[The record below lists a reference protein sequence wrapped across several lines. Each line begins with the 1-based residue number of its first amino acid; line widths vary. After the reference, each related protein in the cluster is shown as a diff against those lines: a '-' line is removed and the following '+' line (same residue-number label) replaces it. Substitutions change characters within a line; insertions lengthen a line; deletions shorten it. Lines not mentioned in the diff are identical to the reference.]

1 MMSVA
6 ELSTSESST
15 QNINK
20 DLIDFNLK
28 FWNDLRQSIKQRDL
42 DMFKSCIEKQDNFNQ
57 IASLKPRL
65 INETLKECL
74 AQTSRNSMKDKEDG
88 CEFIEVLME
97 KLHNVQ
103 CHFVSWD
110 DICKSV
116 VQVYID
122 QCRQFTTFTLCF
134 LLRCYN
140 LELLQQVFRNNLVD
154 NFCHGNC
161 ENWHLMFVASYQ
173 ERFFTGSIEN
183 IFEGFM
189 CRLVLLSKLRCW
201 LEQKRSFLTWFAG
214 SLHLYADEYFLQND
228 EKKFKYVLA
237 KLFEGLILNG
247 LLTYSEYKNFYQMLI
262 KRNEEMLCTV
272 NFGYN
277 GQASTSSNEFKACEE
292 PEKNL
297 IQNSQE
303 SSCLKSKCYIPNLEL
318 LYPLSLKNICR
329 LVVKRNMKSYTRSHV
344 ESLPLPNNLKKF
356 VLFDNECELV
366 FKSANSFLKSK

>member
-20 DLIDFNLK
+20 DLINFNLK

-74 AQTSRNSMKDKEDG
+74 AQASRNSMKDKEDG

-189 CRLVLLSKLRCW
+189 CRLVLLSMFCK
-201 LEQKRSFLTWFAG
+201 
-214 SLHLYADEYFLQND
+214 
-228 EKKFKYVLA
+228 V
-237 KLFEGLILNG
+237 
-247 LLTYSEYKNFYQMLI
+247 
-262 KRNEEMLCTV
+262 
-272 NFGYN
+272 
-277 GQASTSSNEFKACEE
+277 
-292 PEKNL
+292 
-297 IQNSQE
+297 
-303 SSCLKSKCYIPNLEL
+303 
-318 LYPLSLKNICR
+318 
-329 LVVKRNMKSYTRSHV
+329 
-344 ESLPLPNNLKKF
+344 LKK
-356 VLFDNECELV
+356 
-366 FKSANSFLKSK
+366 K